1 MQPQL
6 EFDRLQE
13 HFRDPIQRRYEII
26 RPLVLF
32 QDRTATQRAEETRS
46 HPETIGTLK
55 RRFEQQG
62 MLGLLPG
69 HLHIGPSGRRGRVP
83 EAVVQELKQLKGLY
97 DGFQYRELGR
107 IIFHKLDY
115 RISDKTLKKL
125 WHQLPPTSPK
135 QLPLLDYHSYPER
148 AQAREQVIEL
158 YFQGWN
164 KLSISRFLHVSRP
177 TINEWIGR
185 FESDNL
191 VSLEDANSAPKAPV
205 RKVWLPL
212 MLEVYHLQKR
222 HPDAGRFRIW
232 SVLGNSAISERTVG
246 RVMALN
252 KRVYSDIPHVRRKT
266 ARPDPQ
272 PHPYKAQCPHE
283 YWFID
288 GRMMDFE
295 IDGVRWWSLI
305 VLDGYSRTMLAGAVA
320 PSEASWVALMVL
332 YTACLHYGAP
342 QHLISDK
349 GGASISDEFEAVCV
363 RLGIDHKRMTSTEG
377 ESYLNL
383 METHFNV
390 QRRLYDYQFS
400 LTRTPLEFEQAH
412 QDFLE
417 LYNTTAHQGLL
428 QEQFESPIPL
438 DVLGE
443 AKGRLYTPE
452 ELERKFSRALFP
464 RITNRH
470 GCVTLHSYH
479 FYVEAGLPKTQ
490 VLLWVYGTELR
501 AVFEN
506 VVLAEYHC
514 RYDLRHRQVKDIAL
528 ASLQGRSR
536 GEFLCDSFCV
546 APGLA
551 DSPQS
556 SGVLGALSPTPPDAS
571 ASTAFPSPAI
581 VALRAGA
588 TGVEW
593 ILITSGRRIP
603 AQKRVLQIQKHYIM

>member
-6 EFDRLQE
+6 DFDHLQLR
-13 HFRDPIQRRYEII
+13 FRDPIQRRYEII

-32 QDRTATQRAEETRS
+32 QDRTATQRAEETQT
-46 HPETIGTLK
+46 HPETVGTLK

-62 MLGLLPG
+62 ILGLLPDYVQ
-69 HLHIGPSGRRGRVP
+69 IVPTGRRGRVP
-83 EAVVQELKQLKGLY
+83 DAVVQELEHLKGLY
-97 DGFQYRELGR
+97 DGFQYRELCR
-107 IIFHKLDY
+107 IIFYKLDY
-115 RISDKTLKKL
+115 RISDKTVKKL
-125 WHQLPPTSPK
+125 WHQLPPASPQ
-135 QLPLLDYHSYPER
+135 QLPLLDYHSCPER
-148 AQAREQVIEL
+148 SQARQQVIEL
-158 YFQGWN
+158 FFQGWS
-164 KLSISRFLHVSRP
+164 KTSISRFLRVSRP

-191 VSLEDANSAPKAPV
+191 ASLEDNSSAPKAPV
-205 RKVWLPL
+205 RKAWLPV

-232 SVLGNSAISERTVG
+232 SVLGNTEISVRTVG

-252 KRVYSDIPHVRRKT
+252 KRVYTDIPHVRPKT
-266 ARPDPQ
+266 ARKDPQ

-332 YTACLHYGAP
+332 YTACLRYGAP

-349 GGASISDEFEAVCV
+349 GGAYISNEFEAVCV
-363 RLGIDHKRMTSTEG
+363 RLGIDHKKITSTEG

-383 METHFNV
+383 METHFNI

-412 QDFLE
+412 QDFIQ

-428 QEQFESPIPL
+428 EEQFASPIPL

-452 ELERKFSRALFP
+452 ELERKFARALFP
-464 RITNRH
+464 RTTNRY

-501 AVFEN
+501 AVFDN

-514 RYDLRHRQVKDIAL
+514 RYNLRHRQVKDIQDGHFYATRF
-528 ASLQGRSR
+528 A
-536 GEFLCDSFCV
+536 
-546 APGLA
+546 
-551 DSPQS
+551 SPQGTLIPLNPQES
-556 SGVLGALSPTPPDAS
+556 LVLYRPRP
-571 ASTAFPSPAI
+571 
-581 VALRAGA
+581 
-588 TGVEW
+588 
-593 ILITSGRRIP
+593 LIRQARLPFP
-603 AQKRVLQIQKHYIM
+603 AQQLWLFERVETA